1 MQVVLTLLLLW
12 AWLRERRRGEREG
25 GVEFVGPWKESQWI
39 YDVWALLWEGLS
51 PDRQENTSL
60 QCVFLLTLVPNI
72 HTWHTRLRHLSAHP
86 SPPPAPFTFHVWC
99 FCVTRL
105 KTQLVMMQLIDSGV
119 SEGKTNWKKT
129 NEEKREGHVRSPE
142 PRQVPDCG
150 KSVFIISWSPC
161 RDHRFQEVER
171 LSTHSLMLPSHLW
184 LL

>member
-12 AWLRERRRGEREG
+12 AWSRERRRGEREG

-86 SPPPAPFTFHVWC
+86 SPPPPP
-99 FCVTRL
+99 
-105 KTQLVMMQLIDSGV
+105 S
-119 SEGKTNWKKT
+119 
-129 NEEKREGHVRSPE
+129 
-142 PRQVPDCG
+142 
-150 KSVFIISWSPC
+150 
-161 RDHRFQEVER
+161 
-171 LSTHSLMLPSHLW
+171 LSTSGASVWPVLKLSWWWCSSLTVVWAEERQTGRKPMRRKERDMSGPQSLGRSLTVEKVCSSSLGLPAETTVSRKW
-184 LL
+184 RG